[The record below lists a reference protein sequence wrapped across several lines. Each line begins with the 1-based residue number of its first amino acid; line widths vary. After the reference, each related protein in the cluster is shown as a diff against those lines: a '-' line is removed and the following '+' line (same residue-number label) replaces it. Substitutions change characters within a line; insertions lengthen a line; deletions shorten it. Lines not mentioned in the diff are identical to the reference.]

1 MKSLIFEVL
10 FPSRS
15 RRVVCSAAASLLLV
29 TISSAIAQ
37 EFTGKSS
44 VVPAATPKNQIVATV
59 TKVGFSDSSE
69 LAVSPD
75 GAYVYVANLKINSR
89 GFADPPTVISTA
101 TNTVV
106 GSVIDKSTTNVGIA
120 ITPDDSTGFVTNN
133 FEYRV
138 SVFSVATNAVTNTIP
153 VGYPPDYESP
163 EGLAISPDGS
173 QVYVAISSPTGSNGG
188 YIAVIDVASLTV
200 TNSISV
206 GGSCRSVVFTPDGA
220 SAFALNSGSGYGYI
234 TQIDTASGTVIKD
247 KIGAG
252 KLTFPGG
259 MVISPDGTTLY
270 VSIQYSDVIAFNTT
284 NGTIKKRI
292 NIFPRS
298 VPYALQALGGL
309 GITTDG
315 QFLYVSD
322 LGTNSVTMVETATN
336 QRSGQPISLG
346 ITPDNMVVTPN
357 DQYLYVGDPGSG
369 CVTVLD
375 ITH

>member
-1 MKSLIFEVL
+1 MKSLIIEVL
-10 FPSRS
+10 FPPRS
-15 RRVVCSAAASLLLV
+15 RRAFCSATGSLLLV
-29 TISSAIAQ
+29 IMSSGIAQ
-37 EFTGKSS
+37 EFAPGS
-44 VVPAATPKNQIVATV
+44 VIPAATPKNQIVATV
-59 TKVGFSDSSE
+59 TKVGFSDASE

-75 GAYVYVANLKINSR
+75 GAYVYVANVKIYSR

-120 ITPDDSTGFVTNN
+120 ITPDGSTGFVTNN

-138 SVFSVATNAVTNTIP
+138 SVFSVATNTVTSTIP

-188 YIAVIDVASLTV
+188 NIAVIDVASLTV

-206 GGSCRSVVFTPDGA
+206 GGSCRSVVFTPNGT
-220 SAFALNSGSGYGYI
+220 SAFVLNSASGYGYI

-270 VSIQYSDVIAFNTT
+270 VSNQYSDVIAFNTA

-292 NIFPRS
+292 SIFPKS
-298 VPYALQALGGL
+298 VSYALQALGGL

-315 QFLYVSD
+315 KFLYVAD

-357 DQYLYVGDPGSG
+357 DQYLYVGDPASG
-369 CVTVLD
+369 CVTVVD